1 MYNEL
6 NKYSQNIEKC
16 PFIANNT
23 SFYWDYF
30 SNKESEFYIDETYD
44 LFSFKEAVTLIH
56 SLGGK
61 AFLAHPFA
69 YGMDDKEVK
78 KLVSNAVDAG
88 IDGIELKHSSNKK
101 DDVKKIREFAGKY
114 NLLCSGGT
122 DFHGK
127 TKPGLELVTAYGNM
141 NVREKDVKNW
151 IFNEKLFGGNK
162 YEDFSKLWT

>member
-1 MYNEL
+1 MN
-6 NKYSQNIEKC
+6 
-16 PFIANNT
+16 
-23 SFYWDYF
+23 
-30 SNKESEFYIDETYD
+30 
-44 LFSFKEAVTLIH
+44 
-56 SLGGK
+56 
-61 AFLAHPFA
+61 
-69 YGMDDKEVK
+69 DKEVE

-88 IDGIELKHSSNKK
+88 IDGIELKHSSNKE
-101 DDVKKIREFAGKY
+101 DDVKKVKKFVNKY

-141 NVREKDVKNW
+141 SVREKDVKNW